1 MTLGFIVFRGGN
13 WLNLPTHRPRL
24 CVVRASLWC
33 QEKELWAFLSACPRM
48 GRKGTVEV
56 GLKAVSGQHQNGG
69 KGVPT
74 VAQRVKDLTLSL

>member
-1 MTLGFIVFRGGN
+1 
-13 WLNLPTHRPRL
+13 
-24 CVVRASLWC
+24 
-33 QEKELWAFLSACPRM
+33 M

-74 VAQRVKDLTLSL
+74 VAQRVKDLTLSKDLGLIPTSSVG